1 MDALDLVSKIKMDI
15 SEYEKGLDDAKSKA
29 EKSGGGI
36 SSAFGKIAKVGGKAL
51 VGLTKATA
59 AAVGAATV
67 AVGGLVMKSV
77 EAYSEFEQL
86 EGGVSKLYGTGGKSI
101 EEYAESVGKSVDKV
115 QEEYANLE
123 KAQDLVMQNAREAYK
138 TAGMSMNEYMDTA
151 TSLSASLIN
160 SLGGNTVEAAKQ
172 TDVAMRAISD
182 NFNTFG
188 GDIGMIQG
196 AFQGFAKQ
204 NYTMLDNLK
213 LGYGGTKEEMERLIA
228 DANKW
233 AEENGKAADLTID
246 SFSDVVTAIELIQ
259 EKQNI
264 AGTTEREAATTI
276 QGALGMTKAA
286 WQNLLTDFGNGE
298 ADLKKSIDSVVDSA
312 SQLVKNVMPIVN
324 QALSG
329 ITQLIT
335 QVAPMI
341 GEKIPELLAE
351 IVPQLTQAA
360 IGLVDALISGI
371 ESNLDKLVD
380 GVIDIAEQLIEAFG
394 TIIPKFASV
403 AQNIILSLVNGI
415 SKLIPTLMTTIV
427 KMVGD
432 MVKTFVSNIPLFVQ
446 AGLGIIKAV
455 IQGLTQALPELIAM
469 LPEIITSLVE
479 GLTESIDMILEAVI
493 EIFNSLVELIP
504 TLIDMIVEVL
514 PDIINTIVDFLVNNV
529 ESIVQAALTLLQG
542 IITAIPKIITALV
555 GALPKI
561 INTIVQALV
570 KALPQIIQAAIT
582 LLMGIIQAI
591 PQIINA
597 LVGAL
602 PEIINTIVTVLIDNL
617 PLILD
622 AGIQLFMAVVEAI
635 PQIIPEL
642 IAMLP
647 TIITNIVST
656 LLSHAGD
663 VLSAGVELFM
673 EIANAIPQVVGD
685 VVSGVGD
692 LFTSIINKIKSFL
705 GDMADAGK
713 YVIEGLWTGIKDKF
727 NGVVNKVKEMVGKL
741 PSAVKKVLGIES
753 PSKVFAE
760 IGGYMAEGLGVGWD
774 KEIKDVSRDI
784 EDGLNYKGNIDLS
797 ATTSVSTANRTISA
811 KDLELLMAGMTFQ
824 FNHVTEMDGKAIHE
838 DNYSYTLGR
847 MSGDTRQMRIAHGGA
862 Y

>member
-1 MDALDLVSKIKMDI
+1 MDALDLVAKIKMDI

-36 SSAFGKIAKVGGKAL
+36 GGAFKKVAQVGGKAL

-59 AAVGAATV
+59 AAVGAASV

-77 EAYSEFEQL
+77 EAYAEFEQL

-101 EEYAESVGKSVDKV
+101 EEYAESVGKSVD
-115 QEEYANLE
+115 EIRGEYANLE

-160 SLGGNTVEAAKQ
+160 SLGGDTVKAAEQ

-213 LGYGGTKEEMERLIA
+213 LGYGGTKEEMERLIE
-228 DANKW
+228 DANTY
-233 AEENGKAADLTID
+233 AESIGQASDLSID
-246 SFSDVVTAIELIQ
+246 SFSDIVTAIDLIQ
-259 EKQNI
+259 QKQQI
-264 AGTTEREAATTI
+264 AGTTEREAASTI

-341 GEKIPELLAE
+341 GKKIPELLAE

-371 ESNLDKLVD
+371 KLNIGKLVG

-394 TIIPKFASV
+394 IIIPKIASV

-469 LPEIITSLVE
+469 LPEIITSLAE

-493 EIFNSLVELIP
+493 DIFNAVVELIP
-504 TLIDMIVEVL
+504 TLIDMIVDVL
-514 PDIINTIVDFLVNNV
+514 PDIIDAIVDFLVNNV
-529 ESIVQAALTLLQG
+529 EKIVQAALTLLQG
-542 IITAIPKIITALV
+542 IITAIPKLITALV

-561 INTIVQALV
+561 ISTIVQALV
-570 KALPQIIQAAIT
+570 NALPQIIQAAIT

-591 PQIINA
+591 PEIINA
-597 LVGAL
+597 LVDAL
-602 PEIINTIVTVLIDNL
+602 PEIITTIVEVLIENL

-635 PQIIPEL
+635 PQIVPAL
-642 IAMLP
+642 IDMLP
-647 TIITNIVST
+647 TIINNIVST
-656 LLSHAGD
+656 FGTFWQQMWDA
-663 VLSAGVELFM
+663 AVELFM
-673 EIANAIPQVVGD
+673 AIVDAVP
-685 VVSGVGD
+685 SIVGD
-692 LFTSIINKIKSFL
+692 LIGAVGSIITSAYNKVREYWQDFKDAGEYIMKGLEAGMKSMISSIINTAGGMTDKIVDEINKH
-705 GDMADAGK
+705 AD
-713 YVIEGLWTGIKDKF
+713 
-727 NGVVNKVKEMVGKL
+727 VN
-741 PSAVKKVLGIES
+741 S
-753 PSKVFAE
+753 PSKKTMKTGMAL
-760 IGGYMAEGLGVGWD
+760 AEGLMVGWN
-774 KEIKDVSRDI
+774 KEIDDVDKAINDSM
-784 EDGLNYKGNIDLS
+784 NYSANLDLS

-811 KDLELLMAGMTFQ
+811 RDLELLMAGMTFQ
-824 FNHVTEMDGKAIHE
+824 FTNITEMDGKRIHE